1 VTRPGLG
8 AAIFGCA
15 GPNLASEEAAFFRD
29 ADPFGFILF
38 SRNLTA
44 PDQIRCLCSDLRAA
58 VGWDAPIFIDQE
70 GGRVQRLRPPLARDW
85 PAPLDMART
94 LGEAAPRGFWLRY
107 RIIADE
113 LRSLGIDGNC
123 APLAD
128 LAEDATH
135 PVLKN
140 RCYGTDPATVTRIA
154 RAVAEAHLAGGVLPV
169 LKHIPGHGRARVDSH
184 LDVPRVDACRAT
196 LEAHDFAPFRALNDL
211 PLGMSAHLVFDA
223 IDPDRPATVS
233 PSAIGMIRDAI
244 GFDGLLMTDDISMQA
259 LSGTVAGR
267 SAAAI
272 AAGCDLILHCNG
284 ELAEMTTVAEAAG
297 TMRDAARARAERALA
312 ARRAPDP
319 VDIAALE
326 AELDGLAAGARA
338 DDGHRSGQL

>member
-1 VTRPGLG
+1 MTGSGLG
-8 AAIFGCA
+8 AAVFGCA
-15 GPNLASEEAAFFRD
+15 GPELTPDEAAFFRD
-29 ADPFGFILF
+29 ADQFGFILF
-38 SRNLTA
+38 SRNLAA
-44 PDQIRCLCSDLRAA
+44 PDQIRRLCSDLRAA
-58 VGWDAPIFIDQE
+58 VGWGAPIFIDQE

-85 PAPLDMART
+85 SAPLDMART

-107 RIIADE
+107 RIIAAE

-128 LAEDATH
+128 MAEDGTH

-140 RCYGTDPATVTRIA
+140 RCYGTDPATVTQIA

-169 LKHIPGHGRARVDSH
+169 LKHIPGHGLARVDSH
-184 LDVPRVDACRAT
+184 LDLPRVSADRAT

-223 IDPDRPATVS
+223 IDPARPATIS
-233 PSAIGMIRDAI
+233 PPAIAMIRDDI

-259 LSGTVAGR
+259 LSGTVAER

-272 AAGCDLILHCNG
+272 AAGCDLVLHCNG
-284 ELAEMTTVAEAAG
+284 NLTEMHAVASATGA
-297 TMRDAARARAERALA
+297 MHDAARDRAHRALE
-312 ARRAPDP
+312 ARRPPDP
-319 VDIAALE
+319 VDIAELE
-326 AELDGLAAGARA
+326 AELDALQRGAGA
-338 DDGHRSGQL
+338 DDRNRSRQL